1 MRFSDDGTHVIGLRF
16 NTDDVSDVISSDIL
30 ESAAD
35 YQQQFVYLPEPT
47 NELYFSDGT
56 NWRAILITNSD
67 GDVVANIVPRTDT
80 LANLLT
86 VVGSN
91 GELASATDTN
101 AIVQFNGLS
110 APGTVYYPYDP
121 VINND
126 YSDKCGQIFTLNL
139 LNTINNPIATLTM
152 QNKVGC
158 LIGFINAAKTS
169 IYLSWDGLKYFKGVA
184 APSTSNYALTI
195 GNYLIAVPVAS
206 ATEAYFT
213 SSPFSTWTTYS
224 TALDSIVYS
233 APIVI
238 GEAAVLSVRATSEGA
253 GTESVILGVAAGEVY
268 KPALPSSQ
276 IWLVPVSPGWAANIS
291 TKVFA
296 LSLASGTSTA
306 ALLAGTKAT
315 ATWVEVTLP
324 ATVSS
329 TSIITYTK
337 TKIVIYTPSSN
348 SIMTASYDR
357 EAGTIGTWSV
367 VAIPT
372 TNLKRV
378 VSNLSLFFCCE
389 TTPSSYVY
397 VSADGISW
405 TRANIT
411 DTTNDIYVSYSGMLY
426 RASDGY
432 SYFVSNKNKVTL
444 QQISATPIYKM
455 PYTDGF
461 VYPNSSLL
469 SKLLTFIPVY
479 ERLPGL
485 YTSAGTGTINI
496 SENAKNAIIT
506 TATQEALTVNLPPN
520 PVNNQEIAVKF
531 NNTHTAL
538 TIGTQS
544 APELT
549 LFNGVAA
556 QYTITP
562 AVAAGQVFRFVFSMS
577 GNSWYL
583 MS

>member
-1 MRFSDDGTHVIGLRF
+1 MKFSDDGTHLIGLRL
-16 NTDDVSDVISSDIL
+16 NTDYVSDVVISDSL
-30 ESAAD
+30 GSAAD

-56 NWRAILITNSD
+56 NWRSILITNSD

-101 AIVQFNGLS
+101 AIVQFNGES
-110 APGTVYYPYDP
+110 APGNVYYPYDP

-158 LIGFINAAKTS
+158 LIGFINVAKTS

-184 APSTSNYALTI
+184 ASATSNYALTI

-224 TALDSIVYS
+224 TALDGVVYS
-233 APIVI
+233 APVVI
-238 GEAAVLSVRATSEGA
+238 GEAAVLSVRAASAGA
-253 GTESVILGVAAGEVY
+253 GTESVILGIAAGEVY

-276 IWLVPVSPGWAANIS
+276 TWLAPVAPGWVANGS

-296 LSLASGTSTA
+296 LALASGTTTA
-306 ALLAGTKAT
+306 ALLYGTKAA
-315 ATWVEVTLP
+315 ATWTEVTLP
-324 ATVSS
+324 AACSS
-329 TSIITYTK
+329 TSIITYTLD
-337 TKIVIYTPSSN
+337 KIVIYTPTSN
-348 SIMTASYDR
+348 SVMTASYDR
-357 EAGTIGTWSV
+357 EAGTIGSWSLV
-367 VAIPT
+367 TIPT
-372 TNLKRV
+372 TNLKKV
-378 VSNLSLFFCCE
+378 VANLSLFFCCE
-389 TTPSSYVY
+389 TTPAGYIY
-397 VSADGISW
+397 VSADGLVWNRLTVIS
-405 TRANIT
+405 TCGDLLAGP
-411 DTTNDIYVSYSGMLY
+411 SGVLY
-426 RASDGY
+426 RGADNY
-432 SYFVSNKNKVTL
+432 NYLISNKNKITL
-444 QQISATPIYKM
+444 QPTNSSFQKM
-455 PYTDGF
+455 PYTDAF
-461 VYPNSSLL
+461 ISPSSSLA

-479 ERLPGL
+479 ERLPSL

-506 TATQEALTVNLPPN
+506 TATQATLTVNLPPN
-520 PVNNQEIAVKF
+520 PTNNQEIAVRF
-531 NNTHTAL
+531 ENTHTAL

-549 LFNGVAA
+549 LFNAVAA